1 MKKNVLLMSTLIVL
15 SIGFTFSQ
23 TVTLLGS
30 LNPYPGQKYAD
41 IWGYSA
47 GGREYAIMG
56 ATGGTTFID
65 VTDPFNPVEIIKI
78 PGPNSFYEWRDIKI
92 HSHYAYI
99 TTEGSGSGAG
109 MQIVDLSQLPVTAT
123 LVNTYTATFTTAHNI
138 YIDNGFAYVVGASN
152 GSGVHILDL
161 TDPVN
166 PVQVGYYGSNGYV
179 HDIYVW
185 NDTAYI
191 SSEGEYA
198 TVDLTNKSN
207 PTNIGSSVSLPG
219 IYAHSGW
226 LTEDKRYFIACE
238 EFNVRDLT
246 VWDLSDRSNWDLK
259 VSQWQSSSNSPI
271 HNVFVL
277 GNYAHIAYY
286 EDGYVVLD
294 ISNPENPQFAG
305 QYDTDPTPSTG
316 SYKGAW
322 GCYPYL
328 PSGNVLVSDMQT
340 GLYIFDFD
348 DGTPV
353 ELTSFTAVAN
363 KNSVKLNWST
373 ATESNNFGFEV
384 ERKSD
389 NEFVTI
395 GFVSGSG
402 TTTETHNYSFT
413 DIGLDDGIYYYRLKQ
428 IDLDGKFSY
437 SDVVI
442 TEVFYP
448 NSLILQQNYPNPF
461 NPSTSIKFSI
471 PADGYVK
478 LEIFNLLG
486 EKIAPLVNEFKI
498 AGQYEVDFDAQGLP
512 SGIYL
517 AKLSSGRNTQ
527 IIKMILTK

>member
-1 MKKNVLLMSTLIVL
+1 MKKNVLLMSALIVL

-123 LVNTYTATFTTAHNI
+123 LVNTYTTTFTTAHNL
-138 YIDNGFAYVVGASN
+138 YIDNGYAYIVGAN
-152 GSGVHILDL
+152 PGSGVHILNL
-161 TDPVN
+161 ANPVN
-166 PVQVGYYGSNGYV
+166 PVEVGYYSSSGYV

-185 NDTAYI
+185 NDTGYV

-198 TVDLTNKSN
+198 TVNLTFKNN
-207 PTNIGSSVSLPG
+207 PVLINSSMNLPG

-246 VWDLSDRSNWDLK
+246 VWDLSDRSNWELK
-259 VSQWQSSSNSPI
+259 VPQWQSSSSSPI

-294 ISNPENPQFAG
+294 ISNPENPQLAG

-363 KNSVKLNWST
+363 KNSVILNWTT
-373 ATESNNFGFEV
+373 ATETNNFGFEV
-384 ERKSD
+384 ERKSEK
-389 NEFVTI
+389 EFVTI
-395 GFVSGSG
+395 GFINGAGNS
-402 TTTETHNYSFT
+402 TEPQKYSYT
-413 DIGLDDGIYYYRLKQ
+413 DNDLEAGRYEYRLKQ
-428 IDLDGKFSY
+428 IDFDGNYDY
-437 SDVVI
+437 SNVVEAEI
-442 TEVFYP
+442 NIL
-448 NSLILQQNYPNPF
+448 NSLTLEQNYPNPF
-461 NPSTSIKFSI
+461 NPSTRIKYSI
-471 PADGYVK
+471 PESGFVNISIY
-478 LEIFNLLG
+478 NLLG
-486 EKIAPLVNEFKI
+486 EKVNELVNQELASGDHYTDFN
-498 AGQYEVDFDAQGLP
+498 AGNLP
-512 SGIYL
+512 TGIYI
-517 AKLSSGRNTQ
+517 AKLKSGNAFQ
-527 IIKMILTK
+527 FIKMSLIK